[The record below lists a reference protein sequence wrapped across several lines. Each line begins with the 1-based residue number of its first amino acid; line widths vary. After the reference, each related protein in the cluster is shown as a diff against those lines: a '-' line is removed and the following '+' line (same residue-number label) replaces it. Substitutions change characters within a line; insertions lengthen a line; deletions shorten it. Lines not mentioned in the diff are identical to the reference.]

1 MSVDAG
7 VARGASQV
15 LVFPVR
21 NVLVGS
27 GVSILLRETEVDDV
41 H

>member
-27 GVSILLRETEVDDV
+27 GVAVLLRQPEVDDV
-41 H
+41 N